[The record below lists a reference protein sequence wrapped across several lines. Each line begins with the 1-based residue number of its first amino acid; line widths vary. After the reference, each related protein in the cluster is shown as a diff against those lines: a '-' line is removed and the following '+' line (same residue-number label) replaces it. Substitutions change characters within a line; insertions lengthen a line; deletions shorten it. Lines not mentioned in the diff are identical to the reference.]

1 MGRRAAK
8 GDGRTPEAGTGGPF
22 VPQGRTTAGGSRHCP
37 LSVPELPLGATV
49 SEAGGSLFP
58 PETFAKPGASARR
71 WQGRLWVMPCCQYPI
86 LKWLEAPVN
95 PILVA
100 LLNRDAPLEVNKELR
115 S

>member
-1 MGRRAAK
+1 
-8 GDGRTPEAGTGGPF
+8 
-22 VPQGRTTAGGSRHCP
+22 
-37 LSVPELPLGATV
+37 
-49 SEAGGSLFP
+49 
-58 PETFAKPGASARR
+58 
-71 WQGRLWVMPCCQYPI
+71 MPCCQYPI